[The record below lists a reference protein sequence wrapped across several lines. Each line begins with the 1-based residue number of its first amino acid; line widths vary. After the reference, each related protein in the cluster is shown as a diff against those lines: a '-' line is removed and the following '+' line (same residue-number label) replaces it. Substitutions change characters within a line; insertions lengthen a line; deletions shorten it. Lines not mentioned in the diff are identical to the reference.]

1 MSTVATTNSTL
12 PTAANS
18 NSASSAQGSLDTNYN
33 TFLTLLTTQLK
44 NQDPL
49 DPMDS
54 SQFTNQLV
62 LFSQVEQQIQTN
74 ANLTTLI
81 SSASANTTQQ
91 ALSYIGL
98 DVQATGSS
106 FKYDGSD
113 AVKLGYNIPST
124 AAASTVGVFNSAGVE
139 VYSAAGQTAAGNYT
153 ANWNGTDSTGNTVPA
168 GTYTVQVSAV
178 DGTGTPLA
186 TTTTVPGQVTG
197 VSTTNGTTYLTINGA
212 AVPLSNVTS
221 ASYPGTDDT
230 DTTTS

>member
-1 MSTVATTNSTL
+1 MTALASTVSS
-12 PTAANS
+12 NS
-18 NSASSAQGSLDTNYN
+18 NPTVGSTPSASQAALTSNYS

-49 DPMDS
+49 SPMDS

-81 SSASANTTQQ
+81 SDAGTNQTQQ

-98 DVQATGSS
+98 DVTSTGNS
-106 FKYDGSD
+106 FAYDGSD
-113 AVKLGYNIPST
+113 GVNLGYTIPST
-124 AAASTVGVFNSAGVE
+124 AAASTVSVTNAAGVQVWSE
-139 VYSAAGQTAAGNYT
+139 TGQTAAGTYT
-153 ANWNGTDSTGNTVPA
+153 AAWNGEDSSGNALPA
-168 GTYTVQVSAV
+168 GTYTVAATAV
-178 DGTGTPLA
+178 DSTGTPLA

-212 AVPLSNVTS
+212 AVPLSSVTN
-221 ASYPGTDDT
+221 AAYPGSDT
-230 DTTTS
+230 GTTT